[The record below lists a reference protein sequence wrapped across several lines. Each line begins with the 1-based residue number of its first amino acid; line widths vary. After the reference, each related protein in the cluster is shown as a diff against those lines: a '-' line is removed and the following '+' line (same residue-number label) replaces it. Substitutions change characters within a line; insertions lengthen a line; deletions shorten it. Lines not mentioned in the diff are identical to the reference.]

1 VLRLTTGAGELLE
14 GIAMLLASGVLFFVS
29 YWIIS
34 KAEADRWQR
43 YIRGKVERAAAAGKG
58 TALAA
63 AAFLAVYR
71 EGFETVLFYQALV
84 GSAPAGDL
92 MVPAGL
98 VAGLALLALVYLGLA
113 RFGLRI
119 PIRPFFLATGTI
131 LYAMAVVFAG
141 KGVHE
146 LQSAG
151 AIGVTVVPWMGSIDA
166 LGVYPTVQ
174 SLLAQGGLLV
184 LVGYGLILTL
194 RRSRR
199 PASAEL
205 TALRTELDRLR
216 ALAET
221 MRAEVA
227 TLRTPEAAAVAGR
240 LEGLLGE
247 VRALEERVASSN
259 GRG

>member
-1 VLRLTTGAGELLE
+1 ARMRRPIWMGAGLGVVASLGTAVLLATVLRLTTGAGELLE

-43 YIRGKVERAAAAGKG
+43 YIRGKVGRAAAAGKG

-113 RFGLRI
+113 ASVCASRSV
-119 PIRPFFLATGTI
+119 PSSSRPG
-131 LYAMAVVFAG
+131 
-141 KGVHE
+141 
-146 LQSAG
+146 
-151 AIGVTVVPWMGSIDA
+151 
-166 LGVYPTVQ
+166 
-174 SLLAQGGLLV
+174 
-184 LVGYGLILTL
+184 
-194 RRSRR
+194 RS
-199 PASAEL
+199 S
-205 TALRTELDRLR
+205 T
-216 ALAET
+216 
-221 MRAEVA
+221 
-227 TLRTPEAAAVAGR
+227 
-240 LEGLLGE
+240 
-247 VRALEERVASSN
+247 
-259 GRG
+259 